1 MADYDSSLP
10 VRTENPADVAAT
22 IVDSTGANNWS
33 IDSNNIGQVNLN
45 DGTNA
50 LSISTNGGITTVVT
64 DGTDTIAIDSNGY
77 LGNVIWDAAGAH
89 SWVIDTTGHGAI
101 EVYDGGNKLA
111 IDQNSGSAYV
121 AIVDSDGDM
130 AQVTT
135 SGQLHTVIY
144 DGAGTNSWVVDGNGI
159 GQVNLNDGTDA
170 LDINTDGS
178 INVNVV
184 QSTVGDDIHVY
195 DTTAS
200 AVPATPETVIDYTVT
215 TAKTL
220 LLKSYYAACS
230 GKAKFELKT
239 GPSASELTKHV
250 GFLSTSSGQ
259 AEVTFPQPIEVVAGD
274 KVLVIVTNMDKQNAD
289 VYAAINGA
297 EV

>member
-10 VRTENPADVAAT
+10 VRTETDGDVVSK
-22 IVDSTGANNWS
+22 IVDGAGANTWA
-33 IDSNNIGQVNLN
+33 IDANNIGQVNLN

-50 LSISTNGGITTVVT
+50 LAIGANGELTTIVT
-64 DGTDTIAIDSNGY
+64 DGTDTIAIDTNGN
-77 LGNVIWDAAGAH
+77 LSTLI
-89 SWVIDTTGHGAI
+89 T
-101 EVYDGGNKLA
+101 DGLTNLV

-159 GQVNLNDGTDA
+159 GQVNLSDGTDT

-178 INVNVV
+178 LNVNVV

-195 DTTAS
+195 NTS
-200 AVPATPETVIDYTVT
+200 AAVAPAGVSTVITYTVST
-215 TAKTL
+215 GKTL
-220 LLKSYYAACS
+220 LLKSVEASGS
-230 GKAKFELKT
+230 GKAKVEVLAGT
-239 GPSASELTKHV
+239 PSSETV
-250 GFLSTSSGQ
+250 RAVFFISTSNGFGQ
-259 AEVTFPQPIEVVAGD
+259 IVFPQPIEVIAAD
-274 KVLVIVTNMDKQNAD
+274 NVLVTMTNRDNQSQD
-289 VYAAINGA
+289 LYAFINGS